1 MTSEP
6 HQSKPG
12 SSARQRKP
20 WPMWPIL
27 VAIIGF
33 MAFYTW
39 VQFSFRKLE
48 PPYLPSEAM
57 KDRTRAA
64 ELKNMYGWY
73 SLPSDQAAG
82 RLSDWDL
89 TSVSPISREL
99 PLEEA
104 LPSQVV
110 YYLPRKPILVPDLTV
125 VGTDVFYIESEPLNL
140 ALQLPSRYAN
150 HPDLHV
156 TTLYKENQL
165 LVLPELRIENEP
177 TRHTDEQPG
186 DLETIY
192 VSIETGPLA
201 APSIDVNLYNAT
213 SIFQWQI
220 EAKSAQPTESE

>member
-1 MTSEP
+1 MTNEP
-6 HQSKPG
+6 YQSKPG

-20 WPMWPIL
+20 WPMLPIV

-39 VQFSFRKLE
+39 VQFSFRKIE

-57 KDRTRAA
+57 EDRTRAA

-73 SLPSDQAAG
+73 SLPSDQVAG
-82 RLSDWDL
+82 SLSNWDL
-89 TSVSPISREL
+89 TSVSLISREL

-125 VGTDVFYIESEPLNL
+125 VGTDAFYIASEPLNL
-140 ALQLPSRYAN
+140 ALQLPSGYAN
-150 HPDLHV
+150 HPDLYL

-165 LVLPELRIENEP
+165 LILPELRIEKES
-177 TRHTDEQPG
+177 TSLTDEQRG
-186 DLETIY
+186 DLKTIY

-201 APSIDVNLYNAT
+201 APSIDINLYNAT
-213 SIFQWQI
+213 SIFRWQI
-220 EAKSAQPTESE
+220 QAKSAQPTESE